1 MAQVVITI
9 KIMPES
15 PEVSLEELK
24 KKIEEKVKS
33 FAGEGEVRFEEE
45 AIGFGLS
52 SLNVLFAMDEDKGST
67 EKLEEDLKNIDGIT
81 SAEVVDMRRGI
92 G

>member
-1 MAQVVITI
+1 MAQMVVTI
-9 KIMPES
+9 KVMPVS
-15 PEVSLEELK
+15 PEVSLENLK
-24 KKIEEKVKS
+24 KEIEKKVKA

-45 AIGFGLS
+45 PIGFGLS
-52 SLNVLFAMDEDKGST
+52 ALNVLFAMDEEKGST
-67 EKLEEDLKNIDGIT
+67 EKLEENLKNIEGVV